1 MTFRKSLFP
10 FWGCLGVI
18 SSPTF
23 DFSENTTHRH
33 ITYGWGR
40 LRICVGFNE
49 VTSLTVL
56 LPPVEPGRPV
66 EAWQVSPR
74 LHFQKHS
81 RGAEVPCRDKNEP
94 AVQRAVRGV
103 GPGASGFF
111 YEQGEWEGGKN
122 RDGNKAGGSQ
132 CGTFFS
138 FKTIFSSHG
147 GRRGVDFHAWP
158 FHSMLNGQLN
168 DFTQTWTTSVYVFYA
183 LRTKWKSVLPL

>member
-1 MTFRKSLFP
+1 MTFRKSLLP

-111 YEQGEWEGGKN
+111 YEQGEWEGGEKIGTEIRPAEAN
-122 RDGNKAGGSQ
+122 VAHFSHSKLFIPAMGG
-132 CGTFFS
+132 
-138 FKTIFSSHG
+138 G
-147 GRRGVDFHAWP
+147 GV
-158 FHSMLNGQLN
+158 
-168 DFTQTWTTSVYVFYA
+168 
-183 LRTKWKSVLPL
+183 